1 MQAIISFIATVIIEG
16 LDLLAFH
23 RDCIRDLFVA
33 TVLIGGV
40 AFLISLAANRRPDLP
55 RRRPPLEGPFYSR
68 DLGLGPAEDLI
79 FPLQTPVTLLP
90 CGSRAEGSED

>member
-55 RRRPPLEGPFYSR
+55 RRRPPLEGITPFINAVHNCSALHLN
-68 DLGLGPAEDLI
+68 DI
-79 FPLQTPVTLLP
+79 N
-90 CGSRAEGSED
+90 